1 MINSGRTFL
10 AYIVLSLLL
19 CVGAHVV
26 NAAENVAAVRSDAD
40 DNWVLDT
47 AVASPYYPPTSHL
60 RPVGV
65 YTSEEIDMMLQGVK
79 QRLDKIQNANALI
92 EQKVQEAET
101 RLRGE
106 VKSSLEALPQRLLAT
121 DAMKDL
127 KESLLEELHRELAQL
142 RQDLQKQVDELKQ
155 ARKQ

>member
-1 MINSGRTFL
+1 
-10 AYIVLSLLL
+10 
-19 CVGAHVV
+19 
-26 NAAENVAAVRSDAD
+26 
-40 DNWVLDT
+40 
-47 AVASPYYPPTSHL
+47 
-60 RPVGV
+60 
-65 YTSEEIDMMLQGVK
+65 MLQGVK